1 MITVLSTPTLKASAF
16 AGPTSDSSPQK
27 RPALSAVVVGADR
40 LGNIPDLLRGH
51 NISIT
56 HHISGRDPAHQ
67 KKTLALPSGTEI
79 VILLTDFL
87 GHNVMKTFRSA
98 AQKSGV
104 RVVACRRSVCAMQ
117 QALEQC
123 GLCPCAGSARCEQGG
138 I

>member
-1 MITVLSTPTLKASAF
+1 MIPV
-16 AGPTSDSSPQK
+16 
-27 RPALSAVVVGADR
+27 LSAVVVGADR

-51 NISIT
+51 NIAIT
-56 HHISGRDPAHQ
+56 HHISGRDPSHQ
-67 KKTLALPSGTEI
+67 KKTLALPSGTQV

-104 RVVACRRSVCAMQ
+104 KVVACRRSVCAMK

-123 GLCPCAGSARCEQGG
+123 GLCSLAGCDQRQV
-138 I
+138 

>member
-1 MITVLSTPTLKASAF
+1 MIPRFISQVLTPQTSRAGTQAAATASL
-16 AGPTSDSSPQK
+16 PT
-27 RPALSAVVVGADR
+27 LSAVIVGADR
-40 LGNIPDLLRGH
+40 LGNIPNLLRGH
-51 NISIT
+51 NIAIT

-67 KKTLALPSGTEI
+67 KKTLALPSGTQV

-87 GHNVMKTFRSA
+87 GHNVMKTFRNA

-104 RVVACRRSVCAMQ
+104 KVVACRRSVCAMQ

-123 GLCPCAGSARCEQGG
+123 GLCDSARCDQQR

>member
-1 MITVLSTPTLKASAF
+1 MIPVFGRQAFDGSGIKGSALK
-16 AGPTSDSSPQK
+16 GGRLE

-87 GHNVMKTFRSA
+87 GHNVMKTFRNA

-123 GLCPCAGSARCEQGG
+123 GLCTCANSARCDQGR